1 MTALGISK
9 RQEFYNQERRHWRGA
24 DAAFYIPWSW
34 KKTSV
39 CDKMFKT
46 VLEEKYELY
55 RKRERVF

>member
-9 RQEFYNQERRHWRGA
+9 RQKFYNRERLHWRGA
-24 DAAFYIPWSW
+24 DAAFYIPRSW

>member
-1 MTALGISK
+1 MEVQHHID
-9 RQEFYNQERRHWRGA
+9 RQQRRHWRGA

>member
-1 MTALGISK
+1 MELMPFFT
-9 RQEFYNQERRHWRGA
+9 YHGA
-24 DAAFYIPWSW
+24 G